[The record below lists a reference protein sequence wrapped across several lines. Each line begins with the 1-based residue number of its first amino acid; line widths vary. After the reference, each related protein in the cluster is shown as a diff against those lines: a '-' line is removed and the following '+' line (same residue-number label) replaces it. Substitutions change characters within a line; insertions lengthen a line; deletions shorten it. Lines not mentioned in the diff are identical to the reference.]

1 MAVHVQ
7 RTCAM
12 GWRLLTLKVLALSPP
27 KNEMSGKRKLTALLL
42 QPTPAHTQPIQTK
55 TWNVERHRQDLQ

>member
-27 KNEMSGKRKLTALLL
+27 KNEMSGRRKLTALLL
-42 QPTPAHTQPIQTK
+42 QPTPAHATHPNQ
-55 TWNVERHRQDLQ
+55 NVERHRQDLQ